1 MFEGTSRKATRMLH
15 RRRIFRIVAG
25 LLLGM
30 SSVTGAQSP
39 REVVVFGAAS
49 LTDVI
54 NELHEVFTKES
65 GIPLKTS
72 FAASSTLARQ
82 IESGARADVFF
93 PADEE
98 WMDYLQSRQLI
109 RAESRRDVVSNRL
122 VLIAPADS
130 SIQVQISSGPELAKV
145 LGRGR
150 LATGDPDSVPA
161 GKYAKA
167 ALMNLGAWD
176 AVEKRLVRA
185 ENVRSALAFV
195 ARGEVPLGIVYLTD
209 ARIEK
214 KVRVVGVFPPDSHP
228 PIVYPIALTSVAS
241 PEAAQ
246 FIRFVTGPAAR
257 AIFAKYGFEPVH

>member
-1 MFEGTSRKATRMLH
+1 MLH
-15 RRRIFRIVAG
+15 RRRIVQIVAG
-25 LLLGM
+25 LLLAM
-30 SSVTGAQSP
+30 SSLAGAQPS

-54 NELHEVFTKES
+54 NELEKAFTQET

-109 RAESRRDVVSNRL
+109 RAESRKDVVGNKL

-130 SIQVQISSGPELAKV
+130 TLQILINSGPEFAKT
-145 LGRGR
+145 LGSGR
-150 LATGDPDSVPA
+150 LATGDPDSVPV

-167 ALMNLGAWD
+167 ALMNLGAWET
-176 AVEKRLVRA
+176 VEKRLVRT

-209 ARIEK
+209 AHLEK
-214 KVRVVGVFPPDSHP
+214 KVRVVGIFPPETHP

-246 FIRFVTGPAAR
+246 FIRFVTSPLAR
-257 AIFAKYGFEPVH
+257 EIFVKHGFEPVQ